1 MDVRRWI
8 LWVLIVVK
16 RLLLWFWKSFL
27 MLDILSWQ
35 LELSDLLADVERVTS
50 STETIW
56 TVLQR
61 FGPLFE
67 IVIRLYLSWHIFTA
81 CISVCFFS
89 GIDCLSPLVL
99 CYDSRDYT
107 SSDQAL
113 WFSVLIETSFFVLL
127 YIFSLR
133 IPWAICS
140 SCLKKNNQAAILS
153 LIFLNAYHCVF
164 CL

>member
-1 MDVRRWI
+1 MDVKKWI

-35 LELSDLLADVERVTS
+35 LELSNLLADVERVTS
-50 STETIW
+50 STETIIW

-67 IVIRLYLSWHIFTA
+67 IVVHIYPSWHIFTA

-113 WFSVLIETSFFVLL
+113 YLGFSSDRNIFFVFL
-127 YIFSLR
+127 YISTMNSVRF
-133 IPWAICS
+133 
-140 SCLKKNNQAAILS
+140 IL
-153 LIFLNAYHCVF
+153 FHH
-164 CL
+164 

>member
-1 MDVRRWI
+1 MYACMDVKKWI

-50 STETIW
+50 STETIR
-56 TVLQR
+56 TVFQR

-67 IVIRLYLSWHIFTA
+67 IVIHLYPSWHKFTA
-81 CISVCFFS
+81 CNSVCFFS
-89 GIDCLSPLVL
+89 GIDCLSLLVL

-113 WFSVLIETSFFVLL
+113 SLFFSSDRNIFFCLTV
-127 YIFSLR
+127 YIFTANSVSFMCFSSLR
-133 IPWAICS
+133 KIIKE
-140 SCLKKNNQAAILS
+140 L
-153 LIFLNAYHCVF
+153 Y
-164 CL
+164 